1 MDKRPCA
8 MEYAQ
13 LARAFREEIVEKLS
27 EPLAVDQPAIYR
39 IAVQGRLRE
48 GWSGWFDG
56 MDVSVERGQDSVAI
70 TTLMGR
76 ITDQAA
82 LHGLLNR
89 IRDLNL
95 PLILVQLVHPVS
107 EVREKVI

>member
-1 MDKRPCA
+1 MGH
-8 MEYAQ
+8 AQ

-27 EPLAVDQPAIYR
+27 EPLTVDQPAIYR

-56 MDVSVERGQDSVAI
+56 MDLSVDKDRDSVAI
-70 TTLMGR
+70 TTLMGP

-95 PLILVQLVHPVS
+95 PLILVQLVRPMS
-107 EVREKVI
+107 EERE